1 MKPRVIAILLLMSAQ
16 LFSTDASSLTE
27 KSKSEGLYL
36 GQTPPHLVPQLF
48 APNIVSVEGR
58 YEMGVSFTP
67 DLKEVY
73 FSTQNTNEVASI
85 HYSQILKGKWQPAK
99 RVSFTKGEKAGEMEP
114 FVTQDGKHLYFT
126 AYNQDFTDTK
136 IWLVER
142 EKTGWG
148 EAKKLDSPINNEEV
162 FNSTL
167 ASNGALFYTDIF
179 KSKTFYSPRIHGQ
192 YPEVFEA
199 DIPFGIHG
207 FISPDQSYLIVDN
220 KHQEDSSRK
229 DRDLYVY
236 FKQKDGSW
244 SKPIN
249 LGESVNSKVSETVPT
264 VSPDGKYLF
273 FSRFD
278 EPKGI
283 SNIYWVSTD
292 VIKTLKAKTESNKL

>member
-1 MKPRVIAILLLMSAQ
+1 MKLRIVAITLLILMQ
-16 LFSTDASSLTE
+16 PFSQTANSQTQ
-27 KSKSEGLYL
+27 KNGSEGPYL
-36 GQTPPHLVPQLF
+36 GQTPPSFIPQLF
-48 APNIVSVEGR
+48 APELVSVKGR
-58 YEMGVSFTP
+58 YEMGVAFTP
-67 DLKEVY
+67 DLEEIY
-73 FSTQNTNEVASI
+73 FSTQKAGGVASI
-85 HYSQILKGKWQPAK
+85 YTSQITQGKWQPIK

-126 AYNQDFTDTK
+126 AYNRDFTDTK
-136 IWLVER
+136 IWVVER
-142 EKTGWG
+142 EKKGWS
-148 EAKKLDSPINNEEV
+148 EAKKLESPINNEEV

-167 ASNGALFYTDIF
+167 ASNGDLFYTDIF
-179 KSKTFYSPRIHGQ
+179 KSQTFYSQRINGQ
-192 YPEVFEA
+192 YPEVFQA

-220 KHQEDSSRK
+220 KHQEDNSRK

-249 LGESVNSKVSETVPT
+249 LGESINSKVSETVPT

-278 EPKGI
+278 EPKGM

-292 VIKTLKAKTESNKL
+292 VIEKLRAKI